1 MACRLFPI
9 PIRATLVGGEMIWTV
24 HLCDTAADLP
34 STASAGDF
42 AILLDTGNSRRF
54 VSGVWTAPAPA
65 ANSIDTAAIQ
75 DGAVTLA
82 KTSGVQATLVS
93 ATNIKT
99 VNGSSLLGSGDLPIS
114 GSGLTQPQVLARGLG
129 A

>member
-1 MACRLFPI
+1 MAARLFPI
-9 PIRATLVGGEMIWTV
+9 PIRATFAGGESIWSV
-24 HLCDTAADLP
+24 FLCDTAVDLP

-42 AILLDTGNSRRF
+42 AILLDTGNSRRY
-54 VSGVWTAPAPA
+54 VGGVWTAASPA
-65 ANSIDTAAIQ
+65 ANSVDTGAIQ

-93 ATNIKT
+93 ETNIKT
-99 VNGSSLLGSGDLPIS
+99 VNGSSLLGSGDLAIS